1 MKWSIEIYLIC
12 SVLLLS
18 CKEQPTHRQS
28 IDYDQVKEDLM
39 EMNKEKAESE
49 SVRLEEY
56 IEESDWDAI
65 KTGTGIYVY
74 VYFQQDSSAVPA
86 QFGQLAEISYEVR
99 LLDGTLCYSTLAS
112 GPESFRVGMDNVE
125 SGLHEAI
132 QYLAVGDKA
141 KILLPSHRAYG
152 FTGDQKKIP
161 QDAAIIYD
169 VELLSLN

>member
-1 MKWSIEIYLIC
+1 MKWTIKI
-12 SVLLLS
+12 LLLINVFLIA

-28 IDYDQVKEDLM
+28 IDYDQVREDLM
-39 EMNKEKAESE
+39 EMNKEKAENE
-49 SVRLEEY
+49 SARLEEY
-56 IEESDWDAI
+56 IEKSDWDAI
-65 KTGTGIYVY
+65 RTGTGIYVY
-74 VYFQQDSSAVPA
+74 VYYQQDSTALPA
-86 QFGQLAEISYEVR
+86 EFGQLAELSYEVH
-99 LLDGTLCYSTLAS
+99 LLDGTLCYSTVAS
-112 GPESFRVGMDNVE
+112 GPESFRIGMDNVE

-169 VELLSLN
+169 VELLSLK